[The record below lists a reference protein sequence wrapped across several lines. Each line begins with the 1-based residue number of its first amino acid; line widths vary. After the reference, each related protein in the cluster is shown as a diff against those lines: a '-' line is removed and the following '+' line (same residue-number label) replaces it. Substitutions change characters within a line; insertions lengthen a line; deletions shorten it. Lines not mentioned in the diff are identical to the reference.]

1 MYNWE
6 RSDKLIKILKKLFK
20 KDKRRYETT
29 LNKIDEV
36 INSENPTRYKNLCY
50 DLKEFKGVH
59 IDTHFVLT
67 FKVDETNKLI
77 KFEDLQHH
85 DVIYLEKPKAPR
97 FSVEMKAF

>member
-20 KDKRRYETT
+20 KDKGRYEAT
-29 LNKIDEV
+29 LNKINEV
-36 INSENPTRYKNLCY
+36 INSEDPNHYKNLCY
-50 DLKEFKGVH
+50 DLKAFKGVH

-77 KFEDLQHH
+77 RFEDLQHH
-85 DVIYLEKPKAPR
+85 DVIYSR
-97 FSVEMKAF
+97 NR